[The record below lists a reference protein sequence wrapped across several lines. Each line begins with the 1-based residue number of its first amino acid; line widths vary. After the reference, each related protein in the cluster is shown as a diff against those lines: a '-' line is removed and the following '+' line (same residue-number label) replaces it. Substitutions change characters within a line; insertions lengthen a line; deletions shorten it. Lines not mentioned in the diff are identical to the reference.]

1 MKASAVKLASLKT
14 PADCSEAMESIAD
27 DHRNISGGLKAFNS
41 GYQTYLTVEAQRKLD
56 AISRKFDKLTEGLE
70 A

>member
-27 DHRNISGGLKAFNS
+27 DHRNISGGLKLSESWTLSAGNS
-41 GYQTYLTVEAQRKLD
+41 T
-56 AISRKFDKLTEGLE
+56 S
-70 A
+70 